1 MLFFCLVH
9 QPFSEYGS
17 IMGAESERHGCHNFK
32 TVNVGVVAIWQPDVS
47 AVLILRQHAFLEYSL
62 YCPTHRNGNDV
73 EQISDFPIGHPDVIA
88 SYCDEMVVD
97 SYDVSFHT
105 LAVRW
110 FDK

>member
-1 MLFFCLVH
+1 MLLFCLVH
-9 QPFSEYGS
+9 QPFSEHGS
-17 IMGAESERHGCHNFK
+17 IMGAESERYGYHHIK
-32 TVNVGVVAIWQPDVS
+32 TVNVGVVAVWQSDVF
-47 AVLILRQHAFLEYSL
+47 AMLKLRKHAFLEHSL
-62 YCPTHRNGNDV
+62 YSPIYRNRNDV
-73 EQISDFPIGHPDVIA
+73 EQIGDFPIGHPDIIA